1 MTPAVEYNLY
11 PYDQAT
17 QRQLR
22 FFYQAGLEAVAYQD
36 TTVLLLTDDVLPIHE
51 AGVAAEF
58 KRPWGSVDVFSSA
71 SQYLS
76 RPDRY
81 NLGVGGGVDLRLFR
95 GLSLRLNGRYSYIQD
110 QINLRAARADD
121 GQILTGDQ
129 ELETSFSY
137 FGSVGLSY
145 SFGSI
150 YNQVV
155 NARFGN

>member
-1 MTPAVEYNLY
+1 MFA
-11 PYDQAT
+11 
-17 QRQLR
+17 
-22 FFYQAGLEAVAYQD
+22 
-36 TTVLLLTDDVLPIHE
+36 
-51 AGVAAEF
+51 
-58 KRPWGSVDVFSSA
+58 SV

-81 NLGVGGGVDLRLFR
+81 NAGIGGGVDLRVFR
-95 GLSLRLNGRYSYIQD
+95 GLSLRLDGRYSYIQD
-110 QINLRAARADD
+110 QINLRATRADD
-121 GQILTGDQ
+121 GQILTNDQ
-129 ELETSFSY
+129 ELATSFSY